1 MNRLPRWLHRL
12 ILRFE
17 ALIEDRVAEFARS
30 LPAGTRVLDAGA
42 GECRYA
48 REFSHCRYVAVDLA
62 VGDADWDYSR
72 LDGVADLARLPF
84 RDGSFGAAI
93 NIVVLEHVRD
103 PRAVLEEL
111 SRVLAPGARLL
122 LAAPQ
127 EWGVHQAPHDYFRYT
142 RPGLHWLM
150 ERAGFA
156 DIAIEAGGGFFTLLG
171 RRLLDSTLYFQGG
184 WRWLLFP
191 LAAVLGGA
199 LGILLPILDFLDPN
213 RNTTLGY
220 VCMAR
225 KPSSEVCAVEMI
237 VARKW
242 GIEARFSRFGGA

>member
-1 MNRLPRWLHRL
+1 MTWPNEIRPWHRRIVNRLPRRLHRL

-17 ALIEDRVAEFARS
+17 AMIEDRVADFARS

-103 PRAVLEEL
+103 PGAVLAEL

-142 RPGLHWLM
+142 HSGLQWLL
-150 ERAGFA
+150 ERAGFG
-156 DIAIEAGGGFFTLLG
+156 DIEIEAGGGFFTLLG
-171 RRLLDSTLYFQGG
+171 RRLLDSILYFQGG
-184 WRWLLFP
+184 WRWLLFLP
-191 LAAVLGGA
+191 AAAVCGVLGV
-199 LGILLPILDFLDPN
+199 LLPMLDFLDPT

-220 VCMAR
+220 VCTAR
-225 KPSSEVCAVEMI
+225 KPEL
-237 VARKW
+237 
-242 GIEARFSRFGGA
+242 GITPMETIR

>member
-1 MNRLPRWLHRL
+1 MTCPSEITPWHRRIVNRLPRRLHRL

-17 ALIEDRVAEFARS
+17 AMIEDRVTGFARS

-103 PRAVLEEL
+103 PGAVLEEL
-111 SRVLAPGARLL
+111 RRVMAPGARLL

-142 RPGLHWLM
+142 RPGLQWLL
-150 ERAGFA
+150 ERAGFG
-156 DIAIEAGGGFFTLLG
+156 DIEIEAGGGFFTLLG
-171 RRLLDSTLYFQGG
+171 RRLLDSILYFQGG
-184 WRWLLFP
+184 WRWLLFLP
-191 LAAVLGGA
+191 AAAVCGVLGV
-199 LGILLPILDFLDPN
+199 LLPMLDFLDPT

-220 VCMAR
+220 VCTAR
-225 KPSSEVCAVEMI
+225 KPELGMTPMET
-237 VARKW
+237 R
-242 GIEARFSRFGGA
+242 R

>member
-1 MNRLPRWLHRL
+1 MTCPSEITPWHRRIVNRLPRRLHRL

-17 ALIEDRVAEFARS
+17 AMIEDRVADFARS

-103 PRAVLEEL
+103 PGAVLGEL

-142 RPGLHWLM
+142 RSGLQWLL
-150 ERAGFA
+150 ERAGFG
-156 DIAIEAGGGFFTLLG
+156 DIKIEAGGGFFTLLG
-171 RRLLDSTLYFQGG
+171 RRLLDSILYFQGG
-184 WRWLLFP
+184 WRWLLFLP
-191 LAAVLGGA
+191 AAAVCGVLGV
-199 LGILLPILDFLDPN
+199 LLPMLDFLDPT

-220 VCMAR
+220 VCTAR
-225 KPSSEVCAVEMI
+225 KPEL
-237 VARKW
+237 
-242 GIEARFSRFGGA
+242 GITPMETIR

>member
-1 MNRLPRWLHRL
+1 VNRLPRWLRRL

-48 REFSHCRYVAVDLA
+48 HEFTHCRYVAVDLA

-72 LDGVADLARLPF
+72 LDTVADLARLPF
-84 RDGSFGAAI
+84 PDSFFGAAT
-93 NIVVLEHVRD
+93 NIVVLEHVRE
-103 PRAVLEEL
+103 PRAVLAEL
-111 SRVLAPGARLL
+111 NRVLVPGGHLL

-142 RPGLHWLM
+142 RPGLQWLLG
-150 ERAGFA
+150 EAGFTGV
-156 DIAIEAGGGFFTLLG
+156 AIEAGGGFFTLLG
-171 RRLLDSTLYFQGG
+171 RRLLDSILYFQGG
-184 WRWLLFP
+184 WRWLLFLP
-191 LAAVLGGA
+191 AASLCGVLGV
-199 LGILLPILDFLDPN
+199 LLPLLDFLDPT

-220 VCMAR
+220 VCTAR
-225 KPSSEVCAVEMI
+225 KADPEVISMESN
-237 VARKW
+237 R
-242 GIEARFSRFGGA
+242 

>member
-1 MNRLPRWLHRL
+1 MTCPSEITPWHRRIVNRLPRRLHRL

-17 ALIEDRVAEFARS
+17 AMIEDRVADFARS

-103 PRAVLEEL
+103 PGAVLEEL

-142 RPGLHWLM
+142 RSGLQWLL
-150 ERAGFA
+150 ERAGFG
-156 DIAIEAGGGFFTLLG
+156 DIKIEAGGGFFTLLG
-171 RRLLDSTLYFQGG
+171 RRLLDSILYFQGG
-184 WRWLLFP
+184 WRWLLFLP
-191 LAAVLGGA
+191 AAAVCGVSGV
-199 LGILLPILDFLDPN
+199 LLPMLDFLDPT

-220 VCMAR
+220 VCTAR
-225 KPSSEVCAVEMI
+225 KPELEITPM
-237 VARKW
+237 
-242 GIEARFSRFGGA
+242 ETSR

>member
-1 MNRLPRWLHRL
+1 MTGPNDIAPWHRRMVNRLPRWVRRL

-17 ALIEDRVAEFARS
+17 TLIEDRVAGFARS

-42 GECRYA
+42 GECRHA

-111 SRVLAPGARLL
+111 GRVLAPGARLL

-142 RPGLHWLM
+142 RPGLQWLL

-156 DIAIEAGGGFFTLLG
+156 DIDIEAGGGFFTLLG
-171 RRLLDSTLYFQGG
+171 RRLLDSILYFQGG
-184 WRWLLFP
+184 WRWLLFLP
-191 LAAVLGGA
+191 AAAVCGVLGVF
-199 LGILLPILDFLDPN
+199 LPMLDFLDPT

-220 VCMAR
+220 VCTAR
-225 KPSSEVCAVEMI
+225 RPGPEVASMEPS
-237 VARKW
+237 R
-242 GIEARFSRFGGA
+242 

>member
-1 MNRLPRWLHRL
+1 MIRPNEITPWHRRMVNRLPRWVRRL

-17 ALIEDRVAEFARS
+17 TLIEDRVADFARS

-72 LDGVADLARLPF
+72 LDGVADLALLPF

-111 SRVLAPGARLL
+111 GRVLAPGARLL

-142 RPGLHWLM
+142 RPGLQWLL

-156 DIAIEAGGGFFTLLG
+156 GIDIEAGGGFFTLLG
-171 RRLLDSTLYFQGG
+171 RRLLDSILYFQGG

-191 LAAVLGGA
+191 PVAAVCGVLGV
-199 LGILLPILDFLDPN
+199 LLPMFDFLDPT

-220 VCMAR
+220 VCTAR
-225 KPSSEVCAVEMI
+225 KPGSVVTSMEPN
-237 VARKW
+237 R
-242 GIEARFSRFGGA
+242 

>member
-1 MNRLPRWLHRL
+1 MMGPNDIAPWHRRMVNRLPRWVRRL

-17 ALIEDRVAEFARS
+17 TQIEDRVADFGRS

-111 SRVLAPGARLL
+111 GRVLAPGARLL

-127 EWGVHQAPHDYFRYT
+127 EWGVHQAPHDYYRYT
-142 RPGLHWLM
+142 RPGLQWLL

-156 DIAIEAGGGFFTLLG
+156 GIEIEAGGGFFTLLG
-171 RRLLDSTLYFQGG
+171 RRLLDSILYFQGG

-191 LAAVLGGA
+191 PVAAVCGVLGV
-199 LGILLPILDFLDPN
+199 LLPMFDFLDPT

-220 VCMAR
+220 VCTAR
-225 KPSSEVCAVEMI
+225 KPGPVVTSMEPN
-237 VARKW
+237 R
-242 GIEARFSRFGGA
+242 

>member
-1 MNRLPRWLHRL
+1 MTWPNEIRPWHRRIVNRLPRRLHRL

-17 ALIEDRVAEFARS
+17 AMIEDRVADFARS

-103 PRAVLEEL
+103 PGAVLGEL

-142 RPGLHWLM
+142 RSGLQWLL
-150 ERAGFA
+150 ERAGFG
-156 DIAIEAGGGFFTLLG
+156 DIEIEAGGGFFTLLG
-171 RRLLDSTLYFQGG
+171 RRLLDSILYFQGG
-184 WRWLLFP
+184 WRWLLFLP
-191 LAAVLGGA
+191 AAAVCGVSGV
-199 LGILLPILDFLDPN
+199 LLPMLDFLDPT

-220 VCMAR
+220 VCTAR
-225 KPSSEVCAVEMI
+225 KPELGVTPMETI
-237 VARKW
+237 R
-242 GIEARFSRFGGA
+242 

>member
-1 MNRLPRWLHRL
+1 MTWPNEIRPWHRRIVNRLPRRLHRL

-17 ALIEDRVAEFARS
+17 AMIEDRVADFARS

-103 PRAVLEEL
+103 PGAVLEEL

-142 RPGLHWLM
+142 RSGLQWLL
-150 ERAGFA
+150 ERAGFG
-156 DIAIEAGGGFFTLLG
+156 DIEIEAGGGFFTLLG
-171 RRLLDSTLYFQGG
+171 RRLLDSILYFQGG
-184 WRWLLFP
+184 WRWLLFLP
-191 LAAVLGGA
+191 AAAVCGVSGV
-199 LGILLPILDFLDPN
+199 LLPMLDFLDPT

-220 VCMAR
+220 VCTAR
-225 KPSSEVCAVEMI
+225 KPEL
-237 VARKW
+237 
-242 GIEARFSRFGGA
+242 GITPMETIR

>member
-1 MNRLPRWLHRL
+1 MTWPNEIRPWHRRIVNRLPRRLHRL

-17 ALIEDRVAEFARS
+17 AMIEDRVADFARS

-103 PRAVLEEL
+103 PGAVLEEL

-142 RPGLHWLM
+142 RSGLQWLL
-150 ERAGFA
+150 ERAGFG
-156 DIAIEAGGGFFTLLG
+156 DIKIEAGGGFFTLLG
-171 RRLLDSTLYFQGG
+171 RRLLDSILYFQGG
-184 WRWLLFP
+184 WRWLLFLP
-191 LAAVLGGA
+191 AAAVCGVSGV
-199 LGILLPILDFLDPN
+199 LLPMLDFLDPT

-220 VCMAR
+220 VCTAR
-225 KPSSEVCAVEMI
+225 KPELEITPM
-237 VARKW
+237 
-242 GIEARFSRFGGA
+242 ETSR

>member
-1 MNRLPRWLHRL
+1 MTCPSEITPWHRRIVNRLPRRLHRL

-17 ALIEDRVAEFARS
+17 AMIEDRVAGFACS

-103 PRAVLEEL
+103 PGAVLEEL

-142 RPGLHWLM
+142 RSGLQWLL
-150 ERAGFA
+150 ERAGFG
-156 DIAIEAGGGFFTLLG
+156 DIEIEAGGGFFTLLG
-171 RRLLDSTLYFQGG
+171 RRLLDSILYFQGG
-184 WRWLLFP
+184 WRWLLFLP
-191 LAAVLGGA
+191 AAAVCGVLGV
-199 LGILLPILDFLDPN
+199 LLPMLDFLDPT

-220 VCMAR
+220 VCTAR
-225 KPSSEVCAVEMI
+225 KPELGMTPMETI
-237 VARKW
+237 R
-242 GIEARFSRFGGA
+242 

>member
-1 MNRLPRWLHRL
+1 MTRLPRGLHRL

-42 GECRYA
+42 GECRCA
-48 REFSHCRYVAVDLA
+48 REFPHCRYVAVDLA
-62 VGDADWDYSR
+62 VGDSDWDYSR

-142 RPGLHWLM
+142 RPGLRWLM
-150 ERAGFA
+150 EQAGFA

-171 RRLLDSTLYFQGG
+171 RRLLDSILYFQGG

-191 LAAVLGGA
+191 LVAFPCGV
-199 LGILLPILDFLDPN
+199 LGILLPLLDFLDPT

-220 VCMAR
+220 VCTAK
-225 KPSSEVCAVEMI
+225 KPSSEIKPVET
-237 VARKW
+237 
-242 GIEARFSRFGGA
+242 SR

>member
-1 MNRLPRWLHRL
+1 MTGPNDIAPWHRRVVNRLPRWVRRL

-17 ALIEDRVAEFARS
+17 TLIEDRVADFARA
-30 LPAGTRVLDAGA
+30 LPAGIRVLDAGA

-142 RPGLHWLM
+142 GPGLQWLLDG
-150 ERAGFA
+150 AGFA
-156 DIAIEAGGGFFTLLG
+156 DIDIEAGGGFFTLLG
-171 RRLLDSTLYFQGG
+171 RRLLDSILYFQGG
-184 WRWLLFP
+184 WRWLLFLP
-191 LAAVLGGA
+191 AAAVCGVLGV
-199 LGILLPILDFLDPN
+199 LLPFFDFLDPT

-220 VCMAR
+220 VCTAR
-225 KPSSEVCAVEMI
+225 KPGPGVTSMESS
-237 VARKW
+237 R
-242 GIEARFSRFGGA
+242 

>member
-1 MNRLPRWLHRL
+1 MTCPSEITPWHRRIVNRLPRRLHRL

-17 ALIEDRVAEFARS
+17 AMIEDRVADFARS
-30 LPAGTRVLDAGA
+30 LQDGTRVLDAGA

-84 RDGSFGAAI
+84 RNGSFGAAL

-142 RPGLHWLM
+142 RPGLQWLL
-150 ERAGFA
+150 ERAGF
-156 DIAIEAGGGFFTLLG
+156 DEIEIEAGGGFFTLLG
-171 RRLLDSTLYFQGG
+171 RRLLDSILYFQGG

-191 LAAVLGGA
+191 PAAAVCGVLGV
-199 LGILLPILDFLDPN
+199 LLPMLDFLDPT

-220 VCMAR
+220 VCTAR
-225 KPSSEVCAVEMI
+225 KPELGVTPMETI
-237 VARKW
+237 R
-242 GIEARFSRFGGA
+242 

>member
-1 MNRLPRWLHRL
+1 MTCPSEITPWHRRIVNRLPRRLHRL

-17 ALIEDRVAEFARS
+17 AMIEDRVAGFARS
-30 LPAGTRVLDAGA
+30 LPPGTRVLDAGA

-48 REFSHCRYVAVDLA
+48 RAFSHCRYVAVDLA

-103 PRAVLEEL
+103 PGAVLEEL

-142 RPGLHWLM
+142 RSGLQWLL
-150 ERAGFA
+150 ERAGFD
-156 DIAIEAGGGFFTLLG
+156 DIEIEAGGGFFTLLG
-171 RRLLDSTLYFQGG
+171 RRLLDSILYFQGG
-184 WRWLLFP
+184 WRWLLFLP
-191 LAAVLGGA
+191 AAAVCGVLGV
-199 LGILLPILDFLDPN
+199 LLPMLDFLDPT

-220 VCMAR
+220 VCTAR
-225 KPSSEVCAVEMI
+225 KPELEITPM
-237 VARKW
+237 
-242 GIEARFSRFGGA
+242 ETSR